1 MSLDLSLTTQR
12 LINGDALYALD
23 ELIKNNVKVDLIYID
38 PPYDFESGGKNNSG
52 LNGRMNRLH
61 HVETNNMR
69 NGFDYQAYAER
80 FKKLQNKTN
89 IYIWCSK
96 NQIRELLNMFPNL
109 DPYILFWGKTNPIPA
124 FNGTYLSNVEYILHF
139 REKGATK
146 MNTTYKTA
154 SRFDIQSLNQKDK
167 KLYDHPTVKPINIV
181 KRHIEISTN
190 PGQTVLDCFAGTGT
204 TGVAAKELG
213 RNFIGVE
220 YDEKYFNTAQK
231 RIKEAT
237 NGNQKTLWTKE
248 SE

>member
-1 MSLDLSLTTQR
+1 
-12 LINGDALYALD
+12 
-23 ELIKNNVKVDLIYID
+23 
-38 PPYDFESGGKNNSG
+38 
-52 LNGRMNRLH
+52 
-61 HVETNNMR
+61 
-69 NGFDYQAYAER
+69 
-80 FKKLQNKTN
+80 
-89 IYIWCSK
+89 
-96 NQIRELLNMFPNL
+96 
-109 DPYILFWGKTNPIPA
+109 
-124 FNGTYLSNVEYILHF
+124 
-139 REKGATK
+139 